1 MNTRLQEKKCGFTL
15 VELAVVLAVIGLL
28 GCTLLPALAKG
39 RPNTQAAQCM
49 NNMRQLAAMFKMS
62 ADDNADVL
70 VSADD
75 GMTGRTYWL
84 DSYNS
89 YSLNSSLQPYVSK
102 SPGILRCPA
111 DQSTQQARC
120 VSMNS
125 AFGNGVWLRG
135 GSGYSGP
142 SWRLYAKGVDIVT
155 PAKTFVFADEHPN
168 SINDGALCNVCTG
181 NEPSD
186 PPGLSMII
194 DWPASY
200 HDGAGSFCFADG
212 RAEIH
217 KWVGSTMNAQIGVSL
232 AQYGISAGDSWP
244 DMHWLA
250 ENTTVKR

>member
-15 VELAVVLAVIGLL
+15 VELAVVLGVIGLL
-28 GCTLLPALAKG
+28 CCTLLPALAKA

-70 VSADD
+70 LSADD
-75 GMTGRTYWL
+75 GITGRSYW
-84 DSYNS
+84 
-89 YSLNSSLQPYVSK
+89 LNSSLQPYASK

-111 DQSTQQARC
+111 DQSTQSRC
-120 VSMNS
+120 ISMNS
-125 AFGNGVWLRG
+125 AFGNGVWL
-135 GSGYSGP
+135 GP
-142 SWRLYAKGVDIVT
+142 NYPIPDPWRLYAKEAEILL

-168 SINDGALCNVCTG
+168 SINDGALCNRCTG
-181 NEPSD
+181 NGPSD
-186 PPGLSMII
+186 APGLSMII

-217 KWVGSTMNAQIGVSL
+217 KWVGSKIKTQIGVSL
-232 AQYGISAGDSWP
+232 PANVTAGDSWP